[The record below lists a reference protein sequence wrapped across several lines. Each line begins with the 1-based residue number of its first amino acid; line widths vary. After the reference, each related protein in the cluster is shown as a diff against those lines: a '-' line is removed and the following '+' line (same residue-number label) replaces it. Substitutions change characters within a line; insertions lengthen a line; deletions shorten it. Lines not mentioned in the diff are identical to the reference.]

1 MEIVEVVEKVLLRR
15 RGLRSSAILFAL
27 ENFTG
32 SLLLSP
38 VSRLI
43 ISLSPDFC
51 FSFSA
56 ETNMAVSV
64 LQKWFLKESA
74 YIVPYDSLRSLKT

>member
-43 ISLSPDFC
+43 ISLSPDFF